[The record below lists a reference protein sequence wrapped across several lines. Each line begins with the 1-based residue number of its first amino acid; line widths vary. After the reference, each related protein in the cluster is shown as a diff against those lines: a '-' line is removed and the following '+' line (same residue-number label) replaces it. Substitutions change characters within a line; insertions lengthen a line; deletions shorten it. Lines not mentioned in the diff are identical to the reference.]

1 MYRRVFTSASGDISI
16 PIPQSWY
23 GQQIEVIAFPVTEV
37 QTEPEK
43 DLIAERRR
51 KLIESGKK
59 YSFNSKETGFKFD
72 REEANNYDE

>member
-1 MYRRVFTSASGDISI
+1 MYRQIFTPTVGDISI

-37 QTEPEK
+37 QAELEK

-51 KLIESGKK
+51 KLVENSRK
-59 YSFNSKETGFKFD
+59 YSVNLKEIGFKFD

>member
-1 MYRRVFTSASGDISI
+1 MYRRVFTSTSGDISI

-43 DLIAERRR
+43 DLVAERRR
-51 KLIESGKK
+51 KLMENHRK
-59 YSFNSKETGFKFD
+59 YSVSFKEAGFKFD

>member
-1 MYRRVFTSASGDISI
+1 MYRQIITPTVGDISI

-43 DLIAERRR
+43 DHIAERRR
-51 KLIESGKK
+51 RLMESGKK